1 MFYHII
7 DMKAYY
13 YDNGT
18 HRNPEW
24 SNNWGDI
31 IGPTIVKHFSQSD
44 KIEATKNKVRGKLVS
59 IGSVMAAA
67 RHSDIIWGTG
77 IIKHNDYL
85 PNLRQVDVLAV
96 RGPKT
101 REQMLY
107 LGHQVPEV
115 YGDPGLLY
123 PQIYN
128 PEVEKTHEWGIIPHY
143 IDASDPIVKYLVDQG
158 VKLIDICAGEKE
170 FVDQLKSVDKVLSS
184 SLHGLIAA
192 DAYGIP
198 NARIT
203 ITDKVYGG
211 DYKFQDYAMSVNR
224 EIYKG
229 VILEGGIHVSQLD
242 QIQLNNSIDWD
253 PKPLLDA
260 APWNQEKYKS
270 RF

>member
-7 DMKAYY
+7 DMNAYY

-18 HRNPEW
+18 GRNPKW
-24 SNNWGDI
+24 SKNWGDI
-31 IGPTIVKHFSQSD
+31 IGPTIIKHFSKSD
-44 KIEATKNKVRGKLVS
+44 KVVPTKEKLKGKLVS

-67 RHSDIIWGTG
+67 RHGDLIWGTG
-77 IIKHNDYL
+77 VIMKDDYL
-85 PNLRQVDVLAV
+85 PNLRNVKIFAS

-101 REQMLY
+101 RDYLLY
-107 LGHQVPEV
+107 LGHEVPEV

-128 PEVEKTHEWGIIPHY
+128 PEIEKTHEWGIIPHY
-143 IDASDPIVKYLVDQG
+143 IDVEHPMVQYLVAKG

-198 NARIT
+198 NARINLT
-203 ITDKVYGG
+203 GNIVGG
-211 DYKFQDYAMSVNR
+211 DFKYEDYSRSVNR
-224 EIYKG
+224 SNWLAVDLNKETNLSEI
-229 VILEGGIHVSQLD
+229 E
-242 QIQLNNSIDWD
+242 LNYSIDWD

-260 APWNQEKYKS
+260 APWNQERYKHL
-270 RF
+270 F